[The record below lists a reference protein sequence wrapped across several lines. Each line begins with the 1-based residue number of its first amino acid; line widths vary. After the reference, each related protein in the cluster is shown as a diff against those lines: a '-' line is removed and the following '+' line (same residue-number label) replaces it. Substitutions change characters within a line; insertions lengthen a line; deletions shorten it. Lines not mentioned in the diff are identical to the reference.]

1 MSLSPDVADLA
12 AAERAEAARRAFSRA
27 ESRGRVKTL
36 TVVNLIGLMFA
47 VIGAIGET
55 NAASFMFPQIWGLR
69 TPVGAVIGVLV
80 VIALLTVAGGEGD
93 EGRGQGR
100 SPLPVLR
107 VADSLIVDHVRV
119 LPHGHAA
126 PVCLLPDRSRLR
138 GG

>member
-55 NAASFMFPQIWGLR
+55 NAASFMFPQIWGFR

-80 VIALLTVAGGEGD
+80 VIALLTVAGVKAT
-93 EGRGQGR
+93 RA
-100 SPLPVLR
+100 
-107 VADSLIVDHVRV
+107 ADREDRRYRFYASLTVSSSIMFAFFPTAMLLLYVFF
-119 LPHGHAA
+119 LTAA
-126 PVCLLPDRSRLR
+126 A
-138 GG
+138 